1 MGYSPQGR
9 KRVRH
14 DLVTKQQQHQ
24 KFLNIEDGGTKTHWK
39 QMEEKH
45 EQKIRP
51 EDVKVPLNTQNSVQP
66 HTRLKNA
73 S

>member
-14 DLVTKQQQHQ
+14 DLVTKQQHQ
-24 KFLNIEDGGTKTHWK
+24 KFLNIEDGRTKTHWK

-45 EQKIRP
+45 EQKIPP
-51 EDVKVPLNTQNSVQP
+51 EDVKVALK
-66 HTRLKNA
+66 HTK
-73 S
+73 